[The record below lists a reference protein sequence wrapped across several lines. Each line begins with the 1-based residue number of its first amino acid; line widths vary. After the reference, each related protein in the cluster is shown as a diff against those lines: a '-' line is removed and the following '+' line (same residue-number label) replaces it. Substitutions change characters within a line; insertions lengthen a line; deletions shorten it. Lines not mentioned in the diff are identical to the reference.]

1 MMLAYIIEISERRDV
16 INWKEHWEENTNVN
30 S

>member
-16 INWKEHWEENTNVN
+16 INWEEHWEENTNVN